1 MTFMTSR
8 NEQLRQRI
16 LGIAE
21 LERPALDNVIA
32 RLPAI
37 ANRPVFL
44 VAPESYAGMVH
55 GPRVVAGLRH
65 VVAAIDDQST
75 HLDRLHGAPRW
86 SSQEFL
92 AKAGQYADA
101 IVIDFACSP
110 RGRAFAND
118 LCTSAGIERLSVAP
132 SLDPLIPHFEQRP
145 LFLLQPRSGIGNI
158 YGPMIVQH
166 PSSHVIAAVDDQP
179 GDNDTVH
186 GVPRWS
192 SRQFIELAAQHS
204 QALAIDFSYSPGESG
219 LARKLCEQA
228 GIERV
233 DACLAVAHCGLPAV
247 YEPAQVYRQRTLL
260 RLDEFLRLADRLDDD
275 LSVFT
280 LYSNLLFRLTYD
292 SSLLLDCWATPI
304 NEYFSEYADSSTFQL
319 GQREHFCDGGAFQ
332 GPIVRKFL
340 EASRYRYES
349 ITAFEPDGINFHKL
363 EDVASAFPL
372 HPHHFKA
379 IKKAISNEHTTLR
392 FEETGTVSSH
402 VSPGGGISVATT
414 RLDDELEKLTFLKLD
429 IEGFEARAL
438 EGASHLIR
446 TQRPRMAICVYHYAQ
461 DLLDIVEQLDKLVDG
476 YHFRLRQHSPGH
488 YYDLVLYASPV
499 AGAAPPPWAE

>member
-1 MTFMTSR
+1 MTFMNSR

-16 LGIAE
+16 LRIAE
-21 LERPALDNVIA
+21 QERPALEDVIA

-55 GPRVVAGLRH
+55 GPRVVAHLRN
-65 VVAAIDDQST
+65 VIAAIDDQSI
-75 HLDRLHGAPRW
+75 HQDRIHGAPRW
-86 SSQEFL
+86 SGQEFL

-101 IVIDFACSP
+101 IAIDFSCSP

-118 LCTSAGIERLSVAP
+118 LCTSAGIEQLSVAP

-145 LFLLQPRSGIGNI
+145 LFLLHPRSGIGNI
-158 YGPMIVQH
+158 YGSKIVQH
-166 PSSHVIAAVDDQP
+166 AGHVIAAVDDQRS
-179 GDNDTVH
+179 DSDTVH

-192 SRQFIELAAQHS
+192 SRQFIEQAAQHP

-219 LARKLCEQA
+219 LARELCDQA

-233 DACLAVAHCGLPAV
+233 DACLAVAHCGLLAV

-260 RLDEFLRLADRLDDD
+260 RLEEFLRFADRLDDEF
-275 LSVFT
+275 SIFT

-292 SSLLLDCWATPI
+292 SSLLLGCWATPI
-304 NEYFSEYADSSTFQL
+304 SEYFSEYADTSTFQL
-319 GQREHFCDGGAFQ
+319 GTREHFCDGGAFQ
-332 GPIVRKFL
+332 GPIVHKFL
-340 EASRYRYES
+340 EASRHRYES
-349 ITAFEPDGINFHKL
+349 ITAFEPDNINFQKL
-363 EDVASAFPL
+363 EGVASALPL
-372 HPHHFKA
+372 PPHDFRA

-402 VSPGGGISVATT
+402 VSPDGGISVATT
-414 RLDDELEKLTFLKLD
+414 RLDDELEKLTLLKLD

>member
-1 MTFMTSR
+1 
-8 NEQLRQRI
+8 
-16 LGIAE
+16 
-21 LERPALDNVIA
+21 P
-32 RLPAI
+32 
-37 ANRPVFL
+37 
-44 VAPESYAGMVH
+44 
-55 GPRVVAGLRH
+55 
-65 VVAAIDDQST
+65 
-75 HLDRLHGAPRW
+75 
-86 SSQEFL
+86 
-92 AKAGQYADA
+92 K
-101 IVIDFACSP
+101 
-110 RGRAFAND
+110 
-118 LCTSAGIERLSVAP
+118 
-132 SLDPLIPHFEQRP
+132 
-145 LFLLQPRSGIGNI
+145 
-158 YGPMIVQH
+158 IVQH
-166 PSSHVIAAVDDQP
+166 TSHVIAAVDDQP
-179 GDNDTVH
+179 SDSDTVH
-186 GVPRWS
+186 GVPRWT
-192 SRQFIELAAQHS
+192 SRQFIEQAAQHS

-247 YEPAQVYRQRTLL
+247 YESAQVYRQRTLA
-260 RLDEFLRLADRLDDD
+260 RLDEFLRFADRLDDD
-275 LSVFT
+275 FSVFT

-304 NEYFSEYADSSTFQL
+304 NEYFSTYADSSTFQL

-332 GPIVRKFL
+332 GPIIHKFL
-340 EASRYRYES
+340 EASRYHYES
-349 ITAFEPDGINFHKL
+349 ITAFEPDRINFQKL
-363 EDVASAFPL
+363 EGIASALPL
-372 HPHHFKA
+372 PPHNFKA

-402 VSPGGGISVATT
+402 VSPDGGISVATT
-414 RLDDELEKLTFLKLD
+414 RLDDELEKLTLLKLD

>member
-1 MTFMTSR
+1 MTFMNSR
-8 NEQLRQRI
+8 NEQLREQI
-16 LGIAE
+16 LRIAE
-21 LERPALDNVIA
+21 QERPALEDVIA

-44 VAPESYAGMVH
+44 VAPESYIGMVH
-55 GPRVVAGLRH
+55 GPRVVADLRH
-65 VVAAIDDQST
+65 VVAAIDDQNT
-75 HLDRLHGAPRW
+75 HLDHIHGAPRW

-101 IVIDFACSP
+101 IAIDFACSP
-110 RGRAFAND
+110 RGRAFAHD
-118 LCTSAGIERLSVAP
+118 ICTSAGIEQLSVAP
-132 SLDPLIPHFEQRP
+132 SLEPLIPHFEQRP
-145 LFLLQPRSGIGNI
+145 LFLLQPRSGLGNI
-158 YGPMIVQH
+158 YGPQIVQR
-166 PSSHVIAAVDDQP
+166 SSHIIAAVDDQP
-179 GDNDTVH
+179 SDSDTVH

-192 SRQFIELAAQHS
+192 SRQFIEQAAQHS
-204 QALAIDFSYSPGESG
+204 QALAIDFSYSPKESG
-219 LARKLCEQA
+219 LARKLCDQA

-233 DACLAVAHCGLPAV
+233 DACMAVAHCGLLAV

-260 RLDEFLRLADRLDDD
+260 RLDEFLRFADRLDDD

-280 LYSNLLFRLTYD
+280 LYSNLLFRVTYD
-292 SSLLLDCWATPI
+292 SSFLLDCWATPI

-319 GQREHFCDGGAFQ
+319 GQSEHFCDGGAFQ
-332 GPIVRKFL
+332 GPVVHKFID
-340 EASRYRYES
+340 ASRYRYES
-349 ITAFEPDGINFHKL
+349 ITAFEPDSINFQTL
-363 EDVASAFPL
+363 EGIASALPIP
-372 HPHHFKA
+372 PHNFKA
-379 IKKAISNEHTTLR
+379 IKKAISNEHATLR

-402 VSPGGGISVATT
+402 VSPNGGISVATT
-414 RLDDELEKLTFLKLD
+414 RLDDELEKLTLLKLD

-461 DLLDIVEQLDKLVDG
+461 DLLDIVEQLDRLVEG

-499 AGAAPPPWAE
+499 AGAAPPPWAM

>member
-1 MTFMTSR
+1 MRFMNSR

-16 LGIAE
+16 LRIAE
-21 LERPALDNVIA
+21 QEHPALEDVIA

-37 ANRPVFL
+37 ANRPLFL
-44 VAPESYAGMVH
+44 IAPESYVGMAH
-55 GPRVVAGLRH
+55 GPRVIAGLRH
-65 VVAAIDDQST
+65 VVAAIDDQSI

-86 SSQEFL
+86 SSQEFI
-92 AKAGQYADA
+92 ARAGQYADA
-101 IVIDFACSP
+101 IAIDFSCSP

-118 LCTSAGIERLSVAP
+118 LCTSAGIEQLSIKP
-132 SLDPLIPHFEQRP
+132 SADPLIPGFEQRP

-158 YGPMIVQH
+158 YGPGIVQR
-166 PSSHVIAAVDDQP
+166 SSHVIAAVDDQQS
-179 GDNDTVH
+179 DSDILH
-186 GVPRWS
+186 GAPRWS
-192 SRQFIELAAQHS
+192 ARQFIEQAAQHS

-233 DACLAVAHCGLPAV
+233 DACLAVAHCGMPAV

-260 RLDEFLRLADRLDDD
+260 RLDEFLRLADRLEDD

-304 NEYFSEYADSSTFQL
+304 NQYFSEYADSSTFQL
-319 GQREHFCDGGAFQ
+319 GQREHFCDGGAFH

-340 EASRYRYES
+340 ETSRYRYES
-349 ITAFEPDGINFHKL
+349 ITAFEPDSINFQKL
-363 EDVASAFPL
+363 DGIASSLPLPL
-372 HPHHFKA
+372 HNFKA
-379 IKKAISNEHTTLR
+379 LKKAISNEHTTLR
-392 FEETGTVSSH
+392 FEETGTVASH
-402 VSPGGGISVATT
+402 VSPGGETSVATT

-446 TQRPRMAICVYHYAQ
+446 SQRPRMAICVYHYAQ

>member
-1 MTFMTSR
+1 MNSR

-16 LGIAE
+16 LRIAE
-21 LERPALDNVIA
+21 QERPALADVIA

-44 VAPESYAGMVH
+44 VAPESHVGMVH
-55 GPRVVAGLRH
+55 GPRVVAELHH
-65 VVAAIDDQST
+65 VVAAIDDQSI
-75 HLDRLHGAPRW
+75 HLDHIHGAPRW

-92 AKAGQYADA
+92 SKAGQYADA
-101 IVIDFACSP
+101 IAIDFSCSP
-110 RGRAFAND
+110 RGRVFAND
-118 LCTSAGIERLSVAP
+118 LCASAGIEQLSVAP
-132 SLDPLIPHFEQRP
+132 SVDPPIPGFEQRP
-145 LFLLQPRSGIGNI
+145 LFLLQPRSGLGNI
-158 YGPMIVQH
+158 YGPQIVQR
-166 PSSHVIAAVDDQP
+166 SSHVIAAIDEEPSDS
-179 GDNDTVH
+179 DTVH

-192 SRQFIELAAQHS
+192 SRQFIEQAAQYS

-233 DACLAVAHCGLPAV
+233 DACRAVAHCGLVAV

-292 SSLLLDCWATPI
+292 SSLLLECWATPI
-304 NEYFSEYADSSTFQL
+304 NEYFSEYADTSTFQL
-319 GQREHFCDGGAFQ
+319 GKREHFCDGGAFQ
-332 GPIVRKFL
+332 GPIVHKFL
-340 EASRYRYES
+340 ETSRHRYES
-349 ITAFEPDGINFHKL
+349 ITAFEPDRINFQKL
-363 EDVASAFPL
+363 EGIANAGPL
-372 HPHHFKA
+372 PAHSFKA
-379 IKKAISNEHTTLR
+379 IKKAISNEPTTLR

-402 VSPGGGISVATT
+402 VSVNGGISVATT
-414 RLDDELEKLTFLKLD
+414 RLDDELEKLTLLKLD
-429 IEGFEARAL
+429 IEGFETRAL

-461 DLLDIVEQLDKLVDG
+461 DLLDIVEQLDKLVEG

>member
-1 MTFMTSR
+1 MNSR
-8 NEQLRQRI
+8 NEQLRQQI
-16 LGIAE
+16 LRIAE
-21 LERPALDNVIA
+21 QERPALEDLIA

-37 ANRPVFL
+37 ADRPVFL
-44 VAPESYAGMVH
+44 VAPESYIGMTH
-55 GPRVVAGLRH
+55 GPRVVADLH
-65 VVAAIDDQST
+65 YVVAAIDDQSI
-75 HLDRLHGAPRW
+75 HLDRIHGAPRW

-92 AKAGQYADA
+92 ARAGQYANA
-101 IVIDFACSP
+101 IAIDFSCSP

-118 LCTSAGIERLSVAP
+118 LCTSTGIEQLSISP
-132 SLDPLIPHFEQRP
+132 PLDPLIPHFEQRP
-145 LFLLQPRSGIGNI
+145 LFLLHPRSGIGNI
-158 YGPMIVQH
+158 YGPQIIQR
-166 PSSHVIAAVDDQP
+166 SSHVIAAVDDQP
-179 GDNDTVH
+179 SDSDTVH
-186 GVPRWS
+186 GVPRWN
-192 SRQFIELAAQHS
+192 SRQFIEQAAQRP

-219 LARKLCEQA
+219 VARELCEQA

-233 DACLAVAHCGLPAV
+233 DACRAVAHCGLVAV

-260 RLDEFLRLADRLDDD
+260 RLDEFLRFADRLDDD

-304 NEYFSEYADSSTFQL
+304 NEYFSEYADTSTFQL
-319 GQREHFCDGGAFQ
+319 GKREHFCDGGAFQ
-332 GPIVRKFL
+332 GPIVDKFIK
-340 EASRYRYES
+340 ASRYRYES
-349 ITAFEPDGINFHKL
+349 ITAFEPDSINFQKL
-363 EDVASAFPL
+363 EGIASAAPL
-372 HPHHFKA
+372 PQHNFKA

-402 VSPGGGISVATT
+402 VSPSGGISVATT
-414 RLDDELEKLTFLKLD
+414 RLDDELEKLTLLKLD

-438 EGASHLIR
+438 EGASNLIR

>member
-1 MTFMTSR
+1 MNSR

-16 LGIAE
+16 LRIAE
-21 LERPALDNVIA
+21 QERPALEDVIA

-55 GPRVVAGLRH
+55 GPRVVAHLRN
-65 VVAAIDDQST
+65 VIAAIDDQSI
-75 HLDRLHGAPRW
+75 HQDRIHGAPRW
-86 SSQEFL
+86 SGQEFL

-101 IVIDFACSP
+101 IAIDFSCSP

-118 LCTSAGIERLSVAP
+118 LCTSAGIEQLSVAP

-145 LFLLQPRSGIGNI
+145 LFLLHPRSGIGNI
-158 YGPMIVQH
+158 YGSKIVQH
-166 PSSHVIAAVDDQP
+166 ASHLIAAVDDQRS
-179 GDNDTVH
+179 DSDSDTVH

-192 SRQFIELAAQHS
+192 SRQFIEQAAQHP

-219 LARKLCEQA
+219 LARELCEQA

-233 DACLAVAHCGLPAV
+233 DACLAVAHCGLLAV

-260 RLDEFLRLADRLDDD
+260 RLEEFLRFADRLDDEF
-275 LSVFT
+275 SIFT

-292 SSLLLDCWATPI
+292 SSLLLGCWATPI
-304 NEYFSEYADSSTFQL
+304 NEYFSEYADTSTFQL
-319 GQREHFCDGGAFQ
+319 GTREHFCDGGAFQ
-332 GPIVRKFL
+332 GPIVHKFL

-349 ITAFEPDGINFHKL
+349 ITAFEPDNINFQKL
-363 EDVASAFPL
+363 EGVASALPL
-372 HPHHFKA
+372 PPHNFRA

-402 VSPGGGISVATT
+402 VSPDGGISVATT
-414 RLDDELEKLTFLKLD
+414 RLDDELEKLTLLKLD

-499 AGAAPPPWAE
+499 AGATPPPWAE

>member
-1 MTFMTSR
+1 MRFMNSR

-16 LGIAE
+16 LRIAE
-21 LERPALDNVIA
+21 QERPSLEDVIA

-37 ANRPVFL
+37 ADRPVFL
-44 VAPESYAGMVH
+44 IAPESYLGMVH
-55 GPRVVAGLRH
+55 GPRIVADLRH
-65 VVAAIDDQST
+65 VVAAIDDQSA
-75 HLDRLHGAPRW
+75 HLDHIHGAPRW

-92 AKAGQYADA
+92 GRAGQYADA
-101 IVIDFACSP
+101 IAIDFSCSP

-118 LCTSAGIERLSVAP
+118 LCTSAGIEQLSVAP
-132 SLDPLIPHFEQRP
+132 SVDPLIPRFEQRP
-145 LFLLQPRSGIGNI
+145 LFLLQPRSGLGNI
-158 YGPMIVQH
+158 YGPQIVER
-166 PSSHVIAAVDDQP
+166 PSHVIAAIDDQP
-179 GDNDTVH
+179 SDSDTVH

-192 SRQFIELAAQHS
+192 SRQFIEQAAQHP

-219 LARKLCEQA
+219 LARKLCAQA

-233 DACLAVAHCGLPAV
+233 DACLAVAHCGMPAV

-260 RLDEFLRLADRLDDD
+260 RLDEFLRLADRLEDD

-292 SSLLLDCWATPI
+292 SSLLLNCWATPI

-349 ITAFEPDGINFHKL
+349 ITAFEPDGINFQKL
-363 EDVASAFPL
+363 EDIASAFPL
-372 HPHHFKA
+372 PPHNFKA
-379 IKKAISNEHTTLR
+379 LKKAISNEHTTLR

-499 AGAAPPPWAE
+499 PGAAPPPWAE